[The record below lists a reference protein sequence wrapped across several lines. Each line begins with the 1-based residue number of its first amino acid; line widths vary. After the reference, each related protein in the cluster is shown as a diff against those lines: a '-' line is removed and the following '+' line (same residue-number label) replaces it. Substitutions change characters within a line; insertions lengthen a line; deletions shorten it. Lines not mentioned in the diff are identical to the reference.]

1 MKSYLMAQ
9 MRDFPD
15 GGDKQEENSSGDTEA
30 DNYTN
35 SSMSSELR
43 SFCVITN
50 GKFDHFW
57 LSRGV
62 V

>member
-9 MRDFPD
+9 MRVIPD

-30 DNYTN
+30 DSYTN

-43 SFCVITN
+43 SFV
-50 GKFDHFW
+50 
-57 LSRGV
+57 LSSMANF
-62 V
+62 

>member
-9 MRDFPD
+9 MRDIPN

-30 DNYTN
+30 DGNTN

-43 SFCVITN
+43 SLCVTIN
-50 GKFDHFW
+50 GKF
-57 LSRGV
+57 LA
-62 V
+62 